1 MGIRFLLLTLISL
14 PVIAAPK
21 CSEKMLHDKTL
32 EVASSKPME
41 KPFLIQK
48 VKLACPGHTDA
59 EYERMLQVVAGE
71 SLKKLK

>member
-1 MGIRFLLLTLISL
+1 MSFLLAVLFSL

-32 EVASSKPME
+32 EIASSKPME
-41 KPFLIQK
+41 KPFLIRQ
-48 VKLACPGHTDA
+48 VKLACPGFTDK
-59 EYERMLQVVAGE
+59 EYEDMLQVVAQE